1 MHGARGVLHDLGVT
15 FNKDVHRSY
24 GILCFHLTFR
34 ASAMAMQ
41 AKMEMAREMVLGF
54 ALCRVYHIFGCLSAG
69 SDSHTTRSISSKLN
83 SPRPS
88 ARLRQ
93 RGGVV
98 PSPTDLKPS
107 SKF

>member
-41 AKMEMAREMVLGF
+41 AKMEMAREMVL
-54 ALCRVYHIFGCLSAG
+54 
-69 SDSHTTRSISSKLN
+69 
-83 SPRPS
+83 
-88 ARLRQ
+88 
-93 RGGVV
+93 
-98 PSPTDLKPS
+98 
-107 SKF
+107 